1 MTAVPTT
8 EQTRRDRVRAVAKA
22 EALIEAA
29 CEIGGPAAVA
39 LNHRAETYLQ
49 QAARLHPLIPSP
61 DTAPAG
67 DEGTP

>member
-1 MTAVPTT
+1 MLATTT
-8 EQTRRDRVRAVAKA
+8 EQARQDRIRAVAKA

-29 CEIGGPAAVA
+29 CEVGGPAAVA
-39 LNHRAETYLQ
+39 LNHRAQTYLQ

-61 DTAPAG
+61 DNAS